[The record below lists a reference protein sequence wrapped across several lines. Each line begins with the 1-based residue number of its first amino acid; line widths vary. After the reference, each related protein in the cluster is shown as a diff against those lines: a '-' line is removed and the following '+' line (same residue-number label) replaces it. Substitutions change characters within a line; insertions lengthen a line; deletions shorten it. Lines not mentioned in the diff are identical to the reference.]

1 MRPARRSGA
10 RAGRL
15 PRKRSGKRPRPARC
29 VEMLGG
35 IAPKRTFAD
44 QMLVQAPERRDTS
57 RDAGGPETAGPQAL
71 EVFDDVVR
79 TGPAEAPTMIVQKL
93 GEVGEIAAVGVESI
107 PGRPPLSLKGAE
119 ILNDHIGHRV
129 TTSDSI
135 MTLENRE
142 GRPSSRAPSSAPAR
156 AFPQASSIPP
166 RSRRR

>member
-1 MRPARRSGA
+1 MRHVRRFDERG
-10 RAGRL
+10 GRL

-79 TGPAEAPTMIVQKL
+79 PGPAEAPTMIVQKL
-93 GEVGEIAAVGVESI
+93 GEVGEIAAVSVGRIS
-107 PGRPPLSLKGAE
+107 GRPPPHPKGAVV
-119 ILNDHIGHRV
+119 INDTIGPRV
-129 TTSDSI
+129 THSDSI
-135 MTLENRE
+135 ITLENR
-142 GRPSSRAPSSAPAR
+142 
-156 AFPQASSIPP
+156 
-166 RSRRR
+166 

>member
-79 TGPAEAPTMIVQKL
+79 PGPAEAPTMIVQKL
-93 GEVGEIAAVGVESI
+93 GEGREIAAASVAGLS
-107 PGRPPLSLKGAE
+107 GPPPPSPTGAA
-119 ILNDHIGHRV
+119 L
-129 TTSDSI
+129 
-135 MTLENRE
+135 
-142 GRPSSRAPSSAPAR
+142 
-156 AFPQASSIPP
+156 
-166 RSRRR
+166 